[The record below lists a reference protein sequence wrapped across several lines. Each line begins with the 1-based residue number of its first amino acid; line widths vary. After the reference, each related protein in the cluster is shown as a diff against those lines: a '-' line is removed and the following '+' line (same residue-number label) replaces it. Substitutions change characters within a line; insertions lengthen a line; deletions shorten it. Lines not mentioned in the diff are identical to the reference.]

1 MSEIIEKDE
10 LSSRLP
16 PEWQVVNGKP
26 RAVFAT
32 DSFSVGADFV
42 SRIAH
47 VADDVNHHPD
57 VVLTYPA
64 VEVTTISHDVGA
76 VTERDVALAQQIS
89 QVAQK
94 LGIAAATN

>member
-10 LSSRLP
+10 LPSRLP
-16 PEWQVVNGKP
+16 PEWQIVDGKP
-26 RAVFAT
+26 RVVFAT

-47 VADDVNHHPD
+47 VADDLNHHPD
-57 VVLTYPA
+57 VVLTYPT

-76 VTERDVALAQQIS
+76 VTERDIARSEERRVG
-89 QVAQK
+89 K
-94 LGIAAATN
+94 GGRWRLG